1 MLSVVPAAH
10 QHLSKE
16 KYMKIISGR
25 PLAVVA
31 KVIFVSISL
40 AVLGMLAIS
49 AFAANEWAIAG
60 FLALSMLAIAVVYLT
75 NISVPLKFFVPGI
88 LFLIGFVVVPIVY
101 TILMSGFQYRT
112 GNYISK
118 PEALERV
125 QALGVVQDD
134 SMTTYDVAIGRN
146 DSGDLAL
153 LATDFMAGTYFI
165 SDQDSITPVPA
176 DAVELNDFQ
185 VAVSAPGFQALE
197 PDELASLDAE
207 LASKRFF
214 AEDNYYLVL
223 EGFEVASLYTQVLNY
238 DSLKDQLVNT
248 QTGAVYADNGRGN
261 YANVDD
267 PEDILIPGWRSPVW
281 LENYAKLF
289 SDPKVR
295 EPFIGVFIWTVTFAF
310 LTVLT
315 QFAFG
320 LLLALALNKPIRGR
334 KIYRIILIL
343 PYAIP
348 SIMSI
353 LVWAG
358 MFNTEFGAINALLGQ
373 QIAWFL
379 DPNFARAAVI
389 VVNLWLGFPYFYL
402 VSSGSLQAIP
412 SDYAE
417 AAAIDGASPRKIFWQ
432 ITLPLL
438 LKILTPLLIASFA
451 FNFNNFNLIYLLT
464 GGGPRA
470 TLDGE
475 IAGATDILISYTYQI
490 AFGSNVQD
498 LGLAS
503 AISVVIFLIVAAIS
517 LYGVRKSKVLD
528 EFV

>member
-1 MLSVVPAAH
+1 
-10 QHLSKE
+10 
-16 KYMKIISGR
+16 MKLISGR

-31 KVIFVSISL
+31 KVIFVSIAL
-40 AVLGMLAIS
+40 AILGMLAIS
-49 AFAANEWAIAG
+49 ALAANEWAIAG
-60 FLALSMLAIAVVYLT
+60 FLALSMAAIAIVYLT
-75 NISVPLKFFVPGI
+75 NISVPLKFFVPGLI
-88 LFLIGFVVVPIVY
+88 FLVGFVVIPIVY
-101 TILMSGFQYRT
+101 TVVMSGFQYRT

-125 QALGVVQDD
+125 QALGVVQDE
-134 SMTTYDVAIGRN
+134 SMTTYDVTIGRT
-146 DSGDLAL
+146 DDGDLAL
-153 LATDFMAGTYFI
+153 LATDYMAGTYFI
-165 SDQDSITPVPA
+165 SDQDSKTDVPVES
-176 DAVELNDFQ
+176 VELNEFE
-185 VAVSAPGFQALE
+185 VAIAAPGFNAL
-197 PDELASLDAE
+197 PADELAQLDSELSSL
-207 LASKRFF
+207 RFY
-214 AEDNYYLVL
+214 AEDNFYLVL

-238 DSLKDQLVNT
+238 DPAKDELVNI
-248 QTGAVYADNGRGN
+248 QTGAIFRDNGRGN
-261 YANVDD
+261 YANIED
-267 PEDILIPGWRSPVW
+267 PEDVLIPGWRSPVW
-281 LENYAKLF
+281 FENYLKLF

-295 EPFIGVFIWTVTFAF
+295 DPFIGVFIWTVTFAF

-334 KIYRIILIL
+334 RAYRIILIL

-412 SDYAE
+412 PDYAE

-438 LKILTPLLIASFA
+438 LKILAPLLIASFA

-470 TLDGE
+470 ALDGE

-490 AFGSNVQD
+490 AFGSNIQD

-528 EFV
+528 EFA